1 MSSYRDDMNDTAV
14 VGDATWMGLRAIAE
28 GTARASSAI
37 LSAVL
42 VLHMGT
48 AVAGDGVVDR
58 VRPTTS
64 EQAQAQ
70 DVILDGVRAK
80 AIVSDAAHAGGLI
93 IDRVRLVLA
102 DTAQASDE
110 FAAGFRDVLIGRAAI
125 QDEVLHHKRVA
136 ETLTDKVRASGG
148 AVSVARLLL
157 VDSAQ
162 AADSMHG
169 RARGR
174 LMVDDSTG
182 VADAIVDERRATAS
196 PLTDRAIASGAYF
209 GRLLAADLV
218 ADGVQAEA
226 GPIQFGD
233 FGQAWTTNTS
243 SWPMSR
249 YAPFTFT
256 SLAVI
261 DGVVHATGVGGVFA
275 LDSQDEDMVAL
286 VRTGK
291 LDMGKDTLVRLV
303 EAPVEYELDG
313 IAALDVTQTQSG
325 TAPETYT
332 YPADER
338 PTLELTNS
346 RFQLGR
352 GLKGRHFAFA
362 LTLQGRRGHI
372 NDLRVTVAPSK
383 RSM

>member
-14 VGDATWMGLRAIAE
+14 AHDATWMGLRSIAE
-28 GTARASSAI
+28 GAARASNAI

-42 VLHMGT
+42 VLHMGN

-58 VRPTTS
+58 VRPLTV

-80 AIVSDAAHAGGLI
+80 SVFLDAAHAGDAT
-93 IDRVRLVLA
+93 IDRVRLLLTDA
-102 DTAQASDE
+102 AQASDG
-110 FAAGFRDVLIGRAAI
+110 FSAGFREVLIGRSAI
-125 QDEVLHHKRVA
+125 SDEVIHHKRVKDTPA
-136 ETLTDKVRASGG
+136 DKARASGG
-148 AVSVARLLL
+148 PVSVSRLLL
-157 VDSAQ
+157 ADGAQ
-162 AADSMHG
+162 AGDSMHG
-169 RARGR
+169 RVRGR
-174 LMVDDSTG
+174 HMAEDGAG
-182 VADAIVDERRATAS
+182 VTDAIMDARQSVAS
-196 PLTDRAIASGAYF
+196 PLMDRALASATAF
-209 GRLLAADLV
+209 DKLFAFDLV

-233 FGQAWTTNTS
+233 FGQAWTTNTG

-261 DGVVHATGVGGVFA
+261 DGVVYATGAGGVFA
-275 LDSQDEDMVAL
+275 LDSQDEDIAAL
-286 VRTGK
+286 MRTGK

-313 IAALDVTQTQSG
+313 TAALDVTETQNG
-325 TAPETYT
+325 VAPETYT
-332 YPADER
+332 YEPDARDA
-338 PTLELTNS
+338 LVLTNS

-352 GLKGRHFAFA
+352 GLKGRHFTFA
-362 LTLQGRRGHI
+362 LSLQGRRGYI

>member
-14 VGDATWMGLRAIAE
+14 ASDSNWMGLRSIAE
-28 GTARASSAI
+28 SAARASNAI

-42 VLHMGT
+42 VLHMGS
-48 AVAGDGVVDR
+48 AMAGDTVVDL
-58 VRPTTS
+58 VHSLTVD
-64 EQAQAQ
+64 QAQAQ
-70 DVILDGVRAK
+70 DSILDGVRAK
-80 AIVSDAAHAGGLI
+80 AVSFEAARAGDAI
-93 IDRVRLVLA
+93 IDRVRLVLV
-102 DTAQASDE
+102 DTAQASDG
-110 FAAGFRDVLIGRAAI
+110 FNAGFREVLVGRAVI
-125 QDEVLHHKRVA
+125 SDEVLHHKRVA
-136 ETLTDKVRASGG
+136 ETLADVARASDG
-148 AVSVARLLL
+148 AVSVSRLLL
-157 VDSAQ
+157 VDGAQ

-174 LMVDDSTG
+174 LTAEDGAVA
-182 VADAIVDERRATAS
+182 ADAIMDARQSTAS
-196 PLTDRAIASGAYF
+196 PLIDRAIASGAAF
-209 GRLLAADLV
+209 DKLFAFDLV
-218 ADGVQAEA
+218 ADEVQAEA

-233 FGQAWTTNTS
+233 FGQAWTTNTG

-249 YAPFTFT
+249 YVPFTFT

-261 DGVVHATGVGGVFA
+261 DGVVYATGAGGVFA
-275 LDSQDEDMVAL
+275 LDSQDEDIAAL
-286 VRTGK
+286 MRTGK
-291 LDMGKDTLVRLV
+291 LDLGKDTLVRLV

-325 TAPETYT
+325 TSPETYT
-332 YPADER
+332 YEPDER

-352 GLKGRHFAFA
+352 GLKGRHFTFA
-362 LTLQGRRGHI
+362 LTLQGRRGYI

>member
-14 VGDATWMGLRAIAE
+14 ASDSNWMGLRSIAE
-28 GTARASSAI
+28 STARASNAI

-42 VLHMGT
+42 VLHMGS
-48 AVAGDGVVDR
+48 AVASDGVVER
-58 VRPTTS
+58 VRPLTI

-70 DVILDGVRAK
+70 DAILDGVLAK
-80 AIVSDAAHAGGLI
+80 TVLADAAHAGNAI
-93 IDRVRLVLA
+93 IDRTRLLLTDA
-102 DTAQASDE
+102 AHASDG
-110 FAAGFRDVLIGRAAI
+110 FSAGFR
-125 QDEVLHHKRVA
+125 EVLVERPTISDQVIHHKRV
-136 ETLTDKVRASGG
+136 TDARTDTARASGG
-148 AVSVARLLL
+148 PVFVARLLV
-157 VDSAQ
+157 VDAAQ
-162 AADSMHG
+162 ADDSTHG

-174 LMVDDSTG
+174 LTAEDGAVA
-182 VADAIVDERRATAS
+182 ADAIMDARQSTAS
-196 PLTDRAIASGAYF
+196 PLMDRAIASGAAF
-209 GRLLAADLV
+209 DKLFAFDLV
-218 ADGVQAEA
+218 ADEVQAEA

-233 FGQAWTTNTS
+233 FGQAWTTNTG

-249 YAPFTFT
+249 YVPFTFT

-261 DGVVHATGVGGVFA
+261 DGVVYATGAGGVFA
-275 LDSQDEDMVAL
+275 LDSQDEDIAAL
-286 VRTGK
+286 MRTGK
-291 LDMGKDTLVRLV
+291 LDLGKDTLVRLV

-325 TAPETYT
+325 TSPETYT
-332 YPADER
+332 YEPDER

-352 GLKGRHFAFA
+352 GLKGRHFTFA
-362 LTLQGRRGHI
+362 LTLQGRRGYI